1 MTTEALSSD
10 LEDAG
15 LYPVG
20 EVFNYFF
27 FPKMQL
33 HWYFKCT
40 HLIELSCVYITNV
53 TSNS

>member
-1 MTTEALSSD
+1 MTAEALSSD

-27 FPKMQL
+27 FL
-33 HWYFKCT
+33 RCDCIGT
-40 HLIELSCVYITNV
+40 LSVLT
-53 TSNS
+53 

>member
-10 LEDAG
+10 LDDAG

-20 EVFNYFF
+20 EVFSLLLFF

-33 HWYFKCT
+33 HWYFKCI
-40 HLIELSCVYITNV
+40 HLIEFSYALYHKCH
-53 TSNS
+53 